1 MARWRRECDG
11 TLVTEVDARAQETA
25 SLEAGGV
32 PKYCAQ
38 ILAWS
43 PSKATHGCAE
53 PKTVVD
59 GSVVVVVVPGWPA
72 TGAADGVAMG
82 TNGIAEIVAIA
93 RLAPAPSARLFGHA
107 SHVNFGDPTIGFTP

>member
-1 MARWRRECDG
+1 M
-11 TLVTEVDARAQETA
+11 
-25 SLEAGGV
+25 

-53 PKTVVD
+53 PKTVVE

-72 TGAADGVAMG
+72 TGAADGVATS

-93 RLAPAPSARLFGHA
+93 RAGASAERQAFR
-107 SHVNFGDPTIGFTP
+107 SRISCEPR